1 MKKLILFVGGLIIL
15 SLNFTSCRSTR
26 DMKFLQ
32 NLSNNELI
40 TTASQVP
47 LYRIKTDDNLFIDV
61 QSTNPELDKLF
72 SSDKSS
78 GLNGGTQSNYGDLP
92 SQYIN
97 GYQVNNKGTITLPII
112 GQLEVVNKTE
122 EEIQAMVQNKVNE
135 YFKDATVRVKLLTFK
150 VSILGEVRNPGIYH
164 NYNKT
169 LTILEAIG
177 MANGTTDIATVR
189 RVLVVRPTENGN
201 KSYRIDLTSKDAMK
215 SAAFYL
221 VPNDVLYVEPDHYK
235 NFALNSTAFSMALSA
250 ITTTVLLLTYI
261 NK

>member
-1 MKKLILFVGGLIIL
+1 MKKSAYIIGIVLLISL
-15 SLNFTSCRSTR
+15 SFLSCRTTR

-32 NLSNNELI
+32 NLSNNELVSA
-40 TTASQVP
+40 TRQPP
-47 LYRIKTDDNLFIDV
+47 LYKIKVDDNLYIDI

-72 SSDKSS
+72 SNEKSGGIS
-78 GLNGGTQSNYGDLP
+78 GGTQSNYGDLP

-97 GYQVNNKGTITLPII
+97 GYQVNDKGTITLPIMGRI
-112 GQLEVVNKTE
+112 EVLNKTE
-122 EEIQAMVQNKVNE
+122 EEAQSAIQKKVDE
-135 YFKDATVRVKLLTFK
+135 YFQEATVRVKLLTYK
-150 VSILGEVRNPGIYH
+150 VSILGEVRNPGTYH

-169 LTILEAIG
+169 LSILEAIS

-201 KSYRIDLTSKDAMK
+201 KSYRIDLTNKDAMK
-215 SAAFYL
+215 SEAYYL
-221 VPNDVLYVEPDHYK
+221 MPNDVLYVEPDKFK
-235 NFALNSTAFSMALSA
+235 NFALNSTAFSLTLSA